1 MAKLDPNI
9 IRQTQIYETIENPNM
24 EKDEKI
30 HEVHKILCKSDN
42 ELLDDYFYEQLE
54 KKIFNFEE
62 TYSSLFKGRDK
73 DENKK
78 NK

>member
-9 IRQTQIYETIENPNM
+9 LRQTQIYETIENPNM

-42 ELLDDYFYEQLE
+42 ELLDDYFYEQL
-54 KKIFNFEE
+54 
-62 TYSSLFKGRDK
+62 
-73 DENKK
+73 
-78 NK
+78 